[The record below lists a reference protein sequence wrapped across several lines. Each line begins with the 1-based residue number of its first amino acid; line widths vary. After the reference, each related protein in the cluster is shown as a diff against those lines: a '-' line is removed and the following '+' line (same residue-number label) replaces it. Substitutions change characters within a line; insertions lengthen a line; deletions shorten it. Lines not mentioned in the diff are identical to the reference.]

1 MFLYPDLAARSLLQL
16 PDRRDLLQLVN
27 APCAGSERL
36 RPVLR
41 PHHDQHNVLADVDL
55 AIPVQDQDLD
65 DIEIL
70 QRPLPDFPQ
79 RLLRHALIMLASHE
93 ADLSVALNGG
103 SRVKDLVAVLQRSY
117 PQISELIQKKTVL
130 VAVNQEI
137 AHEDTE
143 IRDGDEVAL
152 LPPFAGGTAMGTNAP
167 GDAMLV
173 RV

>member
-1 MFLYPDLAARSLLQL
+1 MVTVKLFGLLKT
-16 PDRRDLLQLVN
+16 
-27 APCAGSERL
+27 
-36 RPVLR
+36 
-41 PHHDQHNVLADVDL
+41 
-55 AIPVQDQDLD
+55 
-65 DIEIL
+65 
-70 QRPLPDFPQ
+70 
-79 RLLRHALIMLASHE
+79 LASHE
-93 ADLSVALNGG
+93 TDLSVALNGG

-173 RV
+173 RVRRQDLAVEAEMECVRRRS

>member
-1 MFLYPDLAARSLLQL
+1 MITVKLFGLLKT
-16 PDRRDLLQLVN
+16 
-27 APCAGSERL
+27 
-36 RPVLR
+36 
-41 PHHDQHNVLADVDL
+41 
-55 AIPVQDQDLD
+55 
-65 DIEIL
+65 
-70 QRPLPDFPQ
+70 
-79 RLLRHALIMLASHE
+79 LASHE

-152 LPPFAGGTAMGTNAP
+152 LPPFAGGAAMGTNAP
-167 GDAMLV
+167 RDAMV
-173 RV
+173 ARVQREECRADAGIDRVPRRLGGMGGISIF